1 MVFFPKK
8 IHFNNLNSMVLLKI
22 FLENFV
28 LTLLIPLSKIRK
40 TNENLQKVNIISK
53 VETVAIEIGK

>member
-1 MVFFPKK
+1 
-8 IHFNNLNSMVLLKI
+8 MVLLKI

-40 TNENLQKVNIISK
+40 TNENLQKVSIISK